1 MSILKVIHD
10 RNAGMMPE
18 VYKELTEEEMAGR
31 ILKIKKKFGARLFI
45 PGHHYQKDE
54 VIQFAD
60 ATGDSLQLAQVAQ
73 KNKKAEYIVFCGV
86 HFMAETAD
94 MLTSDE
100 QIVVLPDMRA
110 GCSMADMANMRQT
123 NRAWEEPDEAVWRYG
138 HSAHICQFD
147 S

>member
-73 KNKKAEYIVFCGV
+73 KIKSGIYRVLRRTFYGGNSRYA
-86 HFMAETAD
+86 HFGRTDCRFAGHARRLFDGRYGQYAAD
-94 MLTSDE
+94 KSRLG
-100 QIVVLPDMRA
+100 RA
-110 GCSMADMANMRQT
+110 
-123 NRAWEEPDEAVWRYG
+123 DEAVWRYG